1 MPQLYQITFCVY
13 SFVDIIVELQY
24 FQEMLTHFICIAY
37 QNQTNCLALGFKLQ
51 TKETSF
57 LSTPTTAHSR
67 SLFVEI

>member
-1 MPQLYQITFCVY
+1 MSMHQYMFCHICLKE
-13 SFVDIIVELQY
+13 VDTT
-24 FQEMLTHFICIAY
+24 EMLTHFICIAY